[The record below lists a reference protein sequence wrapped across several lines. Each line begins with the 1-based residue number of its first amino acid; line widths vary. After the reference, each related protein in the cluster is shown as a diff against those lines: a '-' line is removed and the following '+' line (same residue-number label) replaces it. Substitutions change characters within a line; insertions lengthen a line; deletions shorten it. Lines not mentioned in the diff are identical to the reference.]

1 MRRTSPFV
9 LMLAPALLCSAVWGN
24 VAAAQEDD
32 PSIRIEAIEAE
43 PEPVEKPGVPVGEAT
58 AQPSEG
64 EAQPPE
70 EEAHPSE
77 EEAHPS
83 EVMAEPLEEETGPSE
98 TMAPEVTPQ
107 AEGPVG
113 ASTEVT
119 EEGAAWEGV
128 AEPLEVPAPIVS
140 VEVVGNEHI
149 ASEEILKAIKSDV
162 GGQFSEGQVAL
173 DRKAVLNLGWFW
185 RVSVERESV
194 ENGIRL
200 VFHVVE
206 NPVMREVRF
215 QGNKELTQDE
225 LLAVMK
231 TKPGQVYNAPLLV
244 RDADAIQDLYGS
256 KGYILA
262 MVLEPSMSEEG
273 VLALVIAEGEIEEI
287 KITGNTHTKSY
298 AIRRYIRTKAG
309 EAYNDRKVARD
320 VGKLTS
326 LGWFETVRRDAEVGT
341 EPGKVIVVI
350 TVVEKRRTGTVSVG
364 GGYSSVQGLVGFV
377 DLTKSNLAGNGQ
389 AVSIRGEFG
398 GQTSYE
404 FGYQHPWVMTPET
417 RLSLGIYDRLILR
430 EAFVTDDLGEQRS
443 ILYDERRNG
452 GNVTLGRPL
461 SDATTVFLGLRA
473 DDVSISGLT
482 EEEEDYLTGPAF
494 EPRKVRSI
502 TLATVN
508 DTRSNLYNPRSGS
521 YQRLSAEFAGL
532 IFGGTEFNKYV
543 LDTRRFFRMGA
554 KNTVAMRLLVGT
566 VSGDPPYLE
575 QFLIGGSETLRG
587 YRTDR
592 FVGTRMGIVNT
603 EYRIP
608 IGENLL
614 GVLFVDVGD
623 AWGGSVAGS
632 LSEDTVHD
640 SFTSH
645 VGYGVGVRVKT
656 PIGPLRLDLGFSEEG
671 TETHFGVRN
680 TF

>member
-1 MRRTSPFV
+1 MRRTSPFLV
-9 LMLAPALLCSAVWGN
+9 ILASALLCLAVWGP
-24 VAAAQEDD
+24 AAAVAEED
-32 PSIRIEAIEAE
+32 PSTGVVAVEAE
-43 PEPVEKPGVPVGEAT
+43 LEPVAEPGEQVGEVAVEPSQEEAT
-58 AQPSEG
+58 PSEEIVAEPTPQT
-64 EAQPPE
+64 EALGGAPAGPAEE
-70 EEAHPSE
+70 EEA
-77 EEAHPS
+77 
-83 EVMAEPLEEETGPSE
+83 AEP
-98 TMAPEVTPQ
+98 VF
-107 AEGPVG
+107 
-113 ASTEVT
+113 
-119 EEGAAWEGV
+119 
-128 AEPLEVPAPIVS
+128 EPLEVPAPIVS
-140 VEVVGNEHI
+140 VEVVGNEHV
-149 ASEEILKAIKSDV
+149 ATDTILKAIKSEA

-173 DRKAVLNLGWFW
+173 DRKAVVNLGWFW
-185 RVSVERESV
+185 RVSVDRESV
-194 ENGIRL
+194 ENGVRL

-206 NPVMREVRF
+206 NPVIREIQF
-215 QGNKELTQDE
+215 QGNKELTRDD
-225 LLAVMK
+225 LLAVME
-231 TKPGQVYNAPLLV
+231 TKPGQVYSAPLLV
-244 RDADAIQDLYGS
+244 RDAEVIQDVYGS

-273 VLALVIAEGEIEEI
+273 VLTLVIAEGEIEEI
-287 KITGNTHTKSY
+287 KITGNTHTKTY

-309 EAYNDRKVARD
+309 EAYNDRKVTRD
-320 VGKLTS
+320 VAKLTS

-430 EAFVTDDLGEQRS
+430 EAFVTVDNERRS

-452 GNVTLGRPL
+452 GNFTLGRPI
-461 SDATTVFLGLRA
+461 SEATTVFVGMRA

-482 EEEEDYLTGPAF
+482 PEEEDYLKGVAF
-494 EPRKVRSI
+494 DPRKVRSI
-502 TLATVN
+502 TLAAVN
-508 DTRSNLYNPRSGS
+508 DTRSDLYNPRRGS
-521 YQRLSAEFAGL
+521 YQRLSVEFAGL
-532 IFGGTEFNKYV
+532 LFGGTEFNKYV
-543 LDTRRFFRMGA
+543 LDTRRFFGMGA
-554 KNTVAMRLLVGT
+554 KNTLAMRMLVGT

-592 FVGTRMGIVNT
+592 FVGTRMGILNT

-623 AWGGSVAGS
+623 AWGGSVAES
-632 LSEDTVHD
+632 LSDDTVHE

>member
-1 MRRTSPFV
+1 MRRTSPFM
-9 LMLAPALLCSAVWGN
+9 LMLAPALLCSVVWGN

-43 PEPVEKPGVPVGEAT
+43 PEPVEKPGLPVGE

-64 EAQPPE
+64 EAQPSE
-70 EEAHPSE
+70 GEAQPSE
-77 EEAHPS
+77 GEAEPS
-83 EVMAEPLEEETGPSE
+83 EAMAEPLEEETGASE
-98 TMAPEVTPQ
+98 TMAPEAMSQ
-107 AEGPVG
+107 AEEPVG

-119 EEGAAWEGV
+119 EEGEAWEGV

-215 QGNKELTQDE
+215 EGNKELTQDE

-231 TKPGQVYNAPLLV
+231 TKPGQVYNAPLLA

-262 MVLEPSMSEEG
+262 MVLEPSMSEDG

-287 KITGNTHTKSY
+287 KITGNTHTKTY

-320 VGKLTS
+320 VTKLTS

-502 TLATVN
+502 TLAAVN
-508 DTRSNLYNPRSGS
+508 DTRSNLYNPRSGG
-521 YQRLSAEFAGL
+521 YQRLSAEFSGL

-543 LDTRRFFRMGA
+543 LDTRRFFGMGA

-592 FVGTRMGIVNT
+592 FVGTTMGIVNT

-623 AWGGSVAGS
+623 AWDGPMVSDPAFGDV
-632 LSEDTVHD
+632 VHD
-640 SFTSH
+640 SFTAH

>member
-1 MRRTSPFV
+1 MRRTSPFLV
-9 LMLAPALLCSAVWGN
+9 ILASALLCLAVWGP
-24 VAAAQEDD
+24 AAAVAEED
-32 PSIRIEAIEAE
+32 PSTGVVAVEAE
-43 PEPVEKPGVPVGEAT
+43 LEPVAEPGEQVGEVAVEPSQEEAT
-58 AQPSEG
+58 PSEEIVAEPTPQT
-64 EAQPPE
+64 EALGGAPAGPAEE
-70 EEAHPSE
+70 EEA
-77 EEAHPS
+77 
-83 EVMAEPLEEETGPSE
+83 AEP
-98 TMAPEVTPQ
+98 VF
-107 AEGPVG
+107 
-113 ASTEVT
+113 
-119 EEGAAWEGV
+119 
-128 AEPLEVPAPIVS
+128 EPLEVPAPIVS
-140 VEVVGNEHI
+140 VEVVGNEHV
-149 ASEEILKAIKSDV
+149 ATDTILKAIKSEA

-173 DRKAVLNLGWFW
+173 DRKAVVNLGWFW
-185 RVSVERESV
+185 RVSVDRESV
-194 ENGIRL
+194 ENGVRL

-206 NPVMREVRF
+206 NPVIREIQF
-215 QGNKELTQDE
+215 QGNKELTRDD
-225 LLAVMK
+225 LLAVME
-231 TKPGQVYNAPLLV
+231 TKPGQVYSAPLLV
-244 RDADAIQDLYGS
+244 RDADAIQDVYGS

-273 VLALVIAEGEIEEI
+273 VLTLVIAEGEIEEI
-287 KITGNTHTKSY
+287 KITGNTHTKTY

-309 EAYNDRKVARD
+309 EAYNDRKVTRD
-320 VGKLTS
+320 VAKLTS

-430 EAFVTDDLGEQRS
+430 EAFVTVDNERRS

-452 GNVTLGRPL
+452 GNFTLGRPI
-461 SDATTVFLGLRA
+461 SEATTVFVGMRA

-482 EEEEDYLTGPAF
+482 PEEEDYLKGVAF
-494 EPRKVRSI
+494 DPRKVRSI
-502 TLATVN
+502 TLAAVN
-508 DTRSNLYNPRSGS
+508 DTRSDLYNPRRGS
-521 YQRLSAEFAGL
+521 YQRLSVEFAGL
-532 IFGGTEFNKYV
+532 LFGGTEFNKYV
-543 LDTRRFFRMGA
+543 LDTRRFFGMGA
-554 KNTVAMRLLVGT
+554 KNTLAMRMLVGT

-592 FVGTRMGIVNT
+592 FVGTRMGILNT

-623 AWGGSVAGS
+623 AWGGSVAES
-632 LSEDTVHD
+632 LSDDTVHE

>member
-43 PEPVEKPGVPVGEAT
+43 PEPVEKPGVPVGEVT

-64 EAQPPE
+64 EAQPP
-70 EEAHPSE
+70 E

-140 VEVVGNEHI
+140 VEVVGNEQI

-320 VGKLTS
+320 VAKLTS

>member
-1 MRRTSPFV
+1 MRRTSPSLLV
-9 LMLAPALLCSAVWGN
+9 LASALLCLAVWGP
-24 VAAAQEDD
+24 VAAIADED
-32 PSIRIEAIEAE
+32 PSAGVEAVDAEFEPVVEPGEQVGEVAAE
-43 PEPVEKPGVPVGEAT
+43 PSQEEATPSEEIVAEPTSQIEDLGDAPTEPVE
-58 AQPSEG
+58 
-64 EAQPPE
+64 
-70 EEAHPSE
+70 
-77 EEAHPS
+77 
-83 EVMAEPLEEETGPSE
+83 
-98 TMAPEVTPQ
+98 
-107 AEGPVG
+107 
-113 ASTEVT
+113 
-119 EEGAAWEGV
+119 EEGAAEPV
-128 AEPLEVPAPIVS
+128 VEPLEVPAPIVS
-140 VEVVGNEHI
+140 IEVVGNEQI
-149 ASEEILKAIKSDV
+149 ETDTIRKAIKSEE

-173 DRKAVLNLGWFW
+173 DRKAVLSLGWFW
-185 RVSVERESV
+185 RVSVDRESV

-206 NPVMREVRF
+206 NPVIRELQF
-215 QGNKELTQDE
+215 QGNKELTRDD
-225 LLAVMK
+225 LLAVME
-231 TKPGQVYNAPLLV
+231 TKPGQVYSAPLLV
-244 RDADAIQDLYGS
+244 RDAEAIQDVYGS

-273 VLALVIAEGEIEEI
+273 VLTLVIAEGEIEEI
-287 KITGNTHTKSY
+287 KITGNTHTKTY

-309 EAYNDRKVARD
+309 EAYNDRKVASD
-320 VGKLTS
+320 VAKLTS

-364 GGYSSVQGLVGFV
+364 GGYSSVQGIVGFV
-377 DLTKSNLAGNGQ
+377 DLTKSNLTGNGQ

-430 EAFVTDDLGEQRS
+430 EAFVTDDLGERRS

-452 GNVTLGRPL
+452 GNFTLGRPI
-461 SDATTVFLGLRA
+461 SDSTTVFVGMRS

-482 EEEEDYLTGPAF
+482 EDEEGYLTGPAF

-502 TLATVN
+502 TLAAVN
-508 DTRSNLYNPRSGS
+508 DTRSDLYNPRRGS
-521 YQRLSAEFAGL
+521 YERLSAEFAGL
-532 IFGGTEFNKYV
+532 LFGGTEFNKYV

-554 KNTVAMRLLVGT
+554 KNTLAMRLLVGT

-592 FVGTRMGIVNT
+592 FVGTKMGILNT
-603 EYRIP
+603 EYRMP
-608 IGENLL
+608 IGGNLL

-632 LSEDTVHD
+632 LLEDTVHD

-645 VGYGVGVRVKT
+645 LGYGVGVRVKT

>member
-43 PEPVEKPGVPVGEAT
+43 PEPVEKPGVPVGEVT

-98 TMAPEVTPQ
+98 TMAAEVTPQ

>member
-9 LMLAPALLCSAVWGN
+9 LMLAPALLCLVVWGN

-64 EAQPPE
+64 EAQPP
-70 EEAHPSE
+70 E

-140 VEVVGNEHI
+140 VEVVGNEQI

-309 EAYNDRKVARD
+309 EAYNDRKVTRD
-320 VGKLTS
+320 VAKLTS

-482 EEEEDYLTGPAF
+482 EEEEDYLKGPAF

-508 DTRSNLYNPRSGS
+508 DTRSNLYNPRSGA

>member
-1 MRRTSPFV
+1 MGRPLPFV
-9 LMLAPALLCSAVWGN
+9 LMLVPALLCSAVRAN
-24 VAAAQEDD
+24 AAAPEEG
-32 PSIRIEAIEAE
+32 PSVRTEAIAVESA
-43 PEPVEKPGVPVGEAT
+43 PVEEPGGLVGEI
-58 AQPSEG
+58 SVE
-64 EAQPPE
+64 
-70 EEAHPSE
+70 PSE
-77 EEAHPS
+77 EERPAEGIVS
-83 EVMAEPLEEETGPSE
+83 EVMLAAEEEITGP
-98 TMAPEVTPQ
+98 AEV
-107 AEGPVG
+107 AEDG
-113 ASTEVT
+113 E
-119 EEGAAWEGV
+119 AWEAV

-140 VEVVGNEHI
+140 VEVVGYEQI
-149 ASEEILKAIKSDV
+149 AKDEILKAIKSDV
-162 GGQFSEGQVAL
+162 GGQFSEGRVAL

-185 RVSVERESV
+185 RVSVDRESV

-206 NPVMREVRF
+206 NPVIREIGF
-215 QGNKELTQDE
+215 QGNKELTEEE
-225 LLAVMK
+225 LLAVME
-231 TKPGQVYNAPLLV
+231 TKRGQVYNAPLLV
-244 RDADAIQDLYGS
+244 RDADAMQDLYGS

-262 MVLEPSMSEEG
+262 MVLEPSMSKEG
-273 VLALVIAEGEIEEI
+273 VLTLVIAEGEIEEI
-287 KITGNTHTKSY
+287 KITGNTHTKTY
-298 AIRRYIRTKAG
+298 AIRRYLRAKAG

-320 VGKLTS
+320 VAKLTS

-350 TVVEKRRTGTVSVG
+350 TVVEKRRTGMVSVG

-377 DLTKSNLAGNGQ
+377 DLTKSNLGGNGQ
-389 AVSIRGEFG
+389 AASIRGEFG

-430 EAFVTDDLGEQRS
+430 EAFVTDEAGDPRS

-452 GNVTLGRPL
+452 LNMTLGRPL
-461 SDATTVFLGLRA
+461 SDATTVFVGVRA

-482 EEEEDYLTGPAF
+482 VEEEGYLEGPAF

-502 TLATVN
+502 TLAAAN
-508 DTRSNLYNPRSGS
+508 DTRSNLYNPRGGA

-554 KNTVAMRLLVGT
+554 KNTLAMRLLVGT

-623 AWGGSVAGS
+623 AWGGVMASDPAF
-632 LSEDTVHD
+632 EDVVHD

-645 VGYGVGVRVKT
+645 LGYGVGVRVKT

>member
-1 MRRTSPFV
+1 
-9 LMLAPALLCSAVWGN
+9 MLAPALLCSAVWGN

-64 EAQPPE
+64 EAQPP
-70 EEAHPSE
+70 E

-287 KITGNTHTKSY
+287 KITGNTHTKTY

-320 VGKLTS
+320 VAKLTS

-482 EEEEDYLTGPAF
+482 EEEEDYLKGPAF

>member
-1 MRRTSPFV
+1 M
-9 LMLAPALLCSAVWGN
+9 
-24 VAAAQEDD
+24 
-32 PSIRIEAIEAE
+32 
-43 PEPVEKPGVPVGEAT
+43 
-58 AQPSEG
+58 
-64 EAQPPE
+64 
-70 EEAHPSE
+70 
-77 EEAHPS
+77 
-83 EVMAEPLEEETGPSE
+83 
-98 TMAPEVTPQ
+98 
-107 AEGPVG
+107 
-113 ASTEVT
+113 
-119 EEGAAWEGV
+119 
-128 AEPLEVPAPIVS
+128 
-140 VEVVGNEHI
+140 VGNEHI
-149 ASEEILKAIKSDV
+149 TTETILKAIKSEA

-200 VFHVVE
+200 VFNVAE
-206 NPVMREVRF
+206 NPVILGIQF
-215 QGNKELTQDE
+215 QGNKELTRDD
-225 LLAVMK
+225 LLVVME
-231 TKPGQVYNAPLLV
+231 TKPGQVYSGPLLV
-244 RDADAIQDLYGS
+244 RDAEAIQNMYGS

-273 VLALVIAEGEIEEI
+273 VLTLVIAEGEIEEI
-287 KITGNTHTKSY
+287 KITGNTHSKRY
-298 AIRRYIRTKAG
+298 AIRRYIRTKVG

-320 VGKLTS
+320 VAKLTS

-350 TVVEKRRTGTVSVG
+350 TVVEKRRTGMVSVG

-377 DLTKSNLAGNGQ
+377 DLTKSNLTGNGQ
-389 AVSIRGEFG
+389 AVTIRGEFG
-398 GQTSYE
+398 GRTSYE

-430 EAFVTDDLGEQRS
+430 EAFITDDLGERRS

-452 GNVTLGRPL
+452 VNFTLGRPI
-461 SDATTVFLGLRA
+461 SDATTVFVGMRA

-482 EEEEDYLTGPAF
+482 GEEEDFLTGPAF

-502 TLATVN
+502 TLAAVN
-508 DTRSNLYNPRSGS
+508 DTRRDLYNPRTGS
-521 YQRLSAEFAGL
+521 YQRFSAEFAGL
-532 IFGGTEFNKYV
+532 ILGGTEFNKYV
-543 LDTRRFFRMGA
+543 LDARRFFGIGEKSA
-554 KNTVAMRLLVGT
+554 LAMRLLVGL
-566 VSGDPPYLE
+566 VSGDAPYLE
-575 QFLIGGSETLRG
+575 QFLVGGSETLRG

-592 FVGTRMGIVNT
+592 FVGTRMGILNT
-603 EYRIP
+603 EYRMP

-623 AWGGSVAGS
+623 AWGGPVASDPVFG
-632 LSEDTVHD
+632 DVVHD
-640 SFTSH
+640 SFTAAI
-645 VGYGVGVRVKT
+645 GYGVGVRVKT

>member
-1 MRRTSPFV
+1 MRRTSPFLV
-9 LMLAPALLCSAVWGN
+9 ILASALLCLAVWGP
-24 VAAAQEDD
+24 AAAVAEEEPSTGVVAVETELEPVAEPGEQVGEVAVEPSQED
-32 PSIRIEAIEAE
+32 
-43 PEPVEKPGVPVGEAT
+43 AT
-58 AQPSEG
+58 
-64 EAQPPE
+64 
-70 EEAHPSE
+70 PSE
-77 EEAHPS
+77 EI
-83 EVMAEPLEEETGPSE
+83 
-98 TMAPEVTPQ
+98 
-107 AEGPVG
+107 
-113 ASTEVT
+113 
-119 EEGAAWEGV
+119 V
-128 AEPLEVPAPIVS
+128 AEPTPQTEALGGAPAEPAEEEDALLDVPAPIVS
-140 VEVVGNEHI
+140 VEVVGNEHV
-149 ASEEILKAIKSDV
+149 ATDTILKAIKSEA

-185 RVSVERESV
+185 RVSVDRESV
-194 ENGIRL
+194 ENGVRL

-206 NPVMREVRF
+206 NPVIGEIQF
-215 QGNKELTQDE
+215 QGNKELTRDD
-225 LLAVMK
+225 LLAVME
-231 TKPGQVYNAPLLV
+231 TKPGQVYSAPLLV
-244 RDADAIQDLYGS
+244 RDAEAIQDVYGS

-273 VLALVIAEGEIEEI
+273 VLTLVIAEGEIEEI
-287 KITGNTHTKSY
+287 KITGNTHTKTY

-309 EAYNDRKVARD
+309 EAYNDRQVTRD
-320 VGKLTS
+320 VAKLTS

-430 EAFVTDDLGEQRS
+430 EAFVTDNLGERRS

-452 GNVTLGRPL
+452 GNFTLGRPI
-461 SDATTVFLGLRA
+461 SEATTVFVGMRA

-482 EEEEDYLTGPAF
+482 EEEEGYLTGAAF

-502 TLATVN
+502 TLAAVN
-508 DTRSNLYNPRSGS
+508 DTRSNLYNPRSGA

-623 AWGGSVAGS
+623 AWGGPMVSDPAF
-632 LSEDTVHD
+632 EDIVHD
-640 SFTSH
+640 SFTAH
-645 VGYGVGVRVKT
+645 VGYGVGVRVNT

-680 TF
+680 AF

>member
-43 PEPVEKPGVPVGEAT
+43 PEPVEKPGVPVGEVT

-64 EAQPPE
+64 EAQPP
-70 EEAHPSE
+70 E

-140 VEVVGNEHI
+140 VEVVGNEQI

-215 QGNKELTQDE
+215 QGNKELTQHE

-320 VGKLTS
+320 VAKLTS